1 MSRLRRI
8 VSDMAFRR
16 KILLLWIFVGVIPMI
31 LLITIFVGRVMQLV
45 EYQSRYALR
54 QSFEQTYQ
62 SIENRVNGMEEIAR
76 FLLADRN
83 VQSTFSRENQ
93 IYSEREYLDRYE
105 KIESTR
111 RIFVNSIGVDEIV
124 FYLDAEL
131 PMAGK
136 SNGNKY
142 RNLFLLEQEE
152 WCYSMLENRDYA
164 RWGIIKTDSAGFME
178 EYLSYIHII
187 QDPENFDVING
198 FLCLSVRQEK
208 LKELLLPVLEEQ
220 YLYLETPEGDILC
233 SDISRGSL
241 GVVPREGEVVRA
253 GTSWYCLSKE
263 VDSSG
268 IILVSAT
275 PKWVLTWKT
284 AKSLAGLMV
293 VLFLLLG
300 MICLIYLQMS
310 SRLTKRIISLA
321 EVCRKSER
329 GILTKVEE
337 SGGNDEI
344 GVLCIAFNRMTD
356 KIEDLLKEQY
366 RIGEEVKDAQLKALQ
381 AQISPHFLYN
391 TLEMISWMAVREDKR
406 SVQNIVRSLSIYYK
420 SVLNKGRD
428 EIHLWDEIRMGISYM
443 EIQSCRFKGKINFR
457 SDTDDLIPDIIVPK
471 LILQPLLE
479 NAIFHGVTKKP
490 ERRGNI
496 WMRAH
501 RADGQIILEISD
513 DGVGFKWDESMEE
526 NNLKSTQAEPEYGNM
541 RTEMGSKY
549 GLANIEKRI
558 ELFWRQ
564 RAKMIVESTPGIG
577 TSVYIL
583 IPEDN
588 KSKGEA
594 Q

>member
-1 MSRLRRI
+1 
-8 VSDMAFRR
+8 
-16 KILLLWIFVGVIPMI
+16 
-31 LLITIFVGRVMQLV
+31 
-45 EYQSRYALR
+45 
-54 QSFEQTYQ
+54 
-62 SIENRVNGMEEIAR
+62 
-76 FLLADRN
+76 
-83 VQSTFSRENQ
+83 
-93 IYSEREYLDRYE
+93 
-105 KIESTR
+105 
-111 RIFVNSIGVDEIV
+111 
-124 FYLDAEL
+124 
-131 PMAGK
+131 
-136 SNGNKY
+136 
-142 RNLFLLEQEE
+142 
-152 WCYSMLENRDYA
+152 
-164 RWGIIKTDSAGFME
+164 
-178 EYLSYIHII
+178 
-187 QDPENFDVING
+187 
-198 FLCLSVRQEK
+198 
-208 LKELLLPVLEEQ
+208 
-220 YLYLETPEGDILC
+220 
-233 SDISRGSL
+233 
-241 GVVPREGEVVRA
+241 
-253 GTSWYCLSKE
+253 
-263 VDSSG
+263 
-268 IILVSAT
+268 
-275 PKWVLTWKT
+275 
-284 AKSLAGLMV
+284 
-293 VLFLLLG
+293 
-300 MICLIYLQMS
+300 
-310 SRLTKRIISLA
+310 
-321 EVCRKSER
+321 
-329 GILTKVEE
+329 
-337 SGGNDEI
+337 
-344 GVLCIAFNRMTD
+344 MTD

-391 TLEMISWMAVREDKR
+391 TLEMISWMAVREDKK

-501 RADGQIILEISD
+501 RADGQIVLEISD